1 LRPPKGDVTSGQ
13 LAPADY
19 EPVCAAIGERFPNLS
34 TVAITLR
41 GSKSASHNTWSAVA
55 WSRGTGFI
63 EGPTYDIWPIV
74 DRVGAGD
81 AFVAG
86 LILRLLQA
94 SDDLADALSFAVAAS
109 CLKHTIPG
117 DLNIIRAD
125 EVERLMGGDRS
136 GRVQR

>member
-1 LRPPKGDVTSGQ
+1 
-13 LAPADY
+13 
-19 EPVCAAIGERFPNLS
+19 FPNLS

-55 WSRGTGFI
+55 WSRGTGFT

-81 AFVAG
+81 AFAAG
-86 LILRLLQA
+86 LIFRLMHA
-94 SDDLADALSFAVAAS
+94 DTDLAGALSFAVAAS
-109 CLKHTIPG
+109 CLKHTVPG
-117 DLNIIRAD
+117 DLNIVGAE
-125 EVERLMGGDRS
+125 EVERLMRGDRS